1 FRILD
6 GAGKQAEARIKE
18 SGVDPVG
25 VHIDHAGVR
34 VEPALLSFGVFEAVE
49 LDHALPD
56 SDRAEAADPARIAEQ
71 FALDA
76 KALLAV
82 LVDDEPRPT
91 LAEPRIYIFVPQ
103 AERLEDVAVG
113 VHDVVGAGHRD
124 ILRMGAILRHGT
136 AAVRAARP

>member
-1 FRILD
+1 MRSSH
-6 GAGKQAEARIKE
+6 GAIQPPPDSRNATRRRGWRSTTPPQ
-18 SGVDPVG
+18 S
-25 VHIDHAGVR
+25 
-34 VEPALLSFGVFEAVE
+34 VFEAVE
-49 LDHALPD
+49 LDGALPD
-56 SDRAEAADPARIAEQ
+56 PDRAQAADPAWIAEQ

-91 LAEPRIYIFVPQ
+91 LAEPRIYIFIPQ

-124 ILRMGAILRHGT
+124 ILRRE
-136 AAVRAARP
+136 